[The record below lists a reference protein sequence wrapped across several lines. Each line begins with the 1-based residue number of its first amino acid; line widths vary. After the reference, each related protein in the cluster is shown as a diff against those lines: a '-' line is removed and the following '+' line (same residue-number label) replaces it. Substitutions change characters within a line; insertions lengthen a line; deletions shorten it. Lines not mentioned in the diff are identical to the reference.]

1 MPFYELKDIQE
12 IPLVNGITIKAVYGE
27 SVSVSFL
34 EFPAQS
40 RIPPHTHPNEQIGI
54 VTEGALQYTI
64 DGESKLCAAGAAFV
78 IPPNAVHSARVV
90 SDKPAK
96 LLDVFTPPRN
106 IMEPLRYT
114 ERSTS

>member
-12 IPLVNGITIKAVYGE
+12 IPLVNGITIKAVYG
-27 SVSVSFL
+27 SNVSVSFL
-34 EFPAQS
+34 EFPAYS
-40 RIPPHTHPNEQIGI
+40 TIPPHTHPNEQIGI
-54 VTEGALQYTI
+54 VTEGALHYTI
-64 DGESKLCAAGAAFV
+64 NGESKLCSAGSAFV

-96 LLDVFTPPRN
+96 MIDVFTPSRN

-114 ERSTS
+114 ER